1 MISIKNVS
9 KSYGTKLVL
18 ITLVFILKKGRF
30 TALLVKMV
38 LGNNIIQMYCWFR
51 KTRWRYHL
59 QLWKTKE
66 FLGYLQTEPYFFSK
80 ITGNEYLR
88 LLCNARNIE
97 QQDLTEKN
105 ILIYH

>member
-1 MISIKNVS
+1 
-9 KSYGTKLVL
+9 
-18 ITLVFILKKGRF
+18 
-30 TALLVKMV
+30 
-38 LGNNIIQMYCWFR
+38 MYCWFR

-66 FLGYLQTEPYFFSK
+66 SGLSSNRALFFSK